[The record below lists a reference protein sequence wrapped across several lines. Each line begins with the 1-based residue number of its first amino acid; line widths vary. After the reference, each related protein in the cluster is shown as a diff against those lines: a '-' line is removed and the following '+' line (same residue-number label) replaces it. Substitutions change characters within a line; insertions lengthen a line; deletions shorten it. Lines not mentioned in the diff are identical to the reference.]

1 MEFEPLNDDHS
12 IEEVMFACH
21 LSRRLGASDFR
32 GVATAFEKV
41 RSELPA
47 INLDADSA
55 VFAYLRPDGSATW
68 AASLHEGV
76 IAVTCTRYTRWQ
88 KVWST
93 AQTYLTMGLEAVAE
107 PEKAKIAALVLSVSD
122 RFRGQPNSNPQI
134 GGLLQINDYVMPAA
148 FSVDGLWHSHVG
160 WFDPNYQMG
169 AALNQLNVD
178 RVTEDAG
185 NLRIPALV
193 VRHVQQIRLD
203 HPLPSAASLLNG
215 NPLSLSSAMEYMHGK
230 NKKILSD
237 LLVPEMQTRITLE
250 PRQ

>member
-32 GVATAFEKV
+32 RVATAFEKV

-68 AASLHEGV
+68 AVSLHEGV
-76 IAVTCTRYTRWQ
+76 IAVNCTRYSRWQ

-93 AQTYLTMGLEAVAE
+93 AQNYLTLGLQAIFEPEAV
-107 PEKAKIAALVLSVSD
+107 KITALALTVSD
-122 RFRGQPNSNPQI
+122 KFRGQQNSNPSVA
-134 GGLLQINDYVMPAA
+134 GLLRVNNYVMPAA
-148 FSVDGLWHSHVG
+148 FSMDGLWHSHVG
-160 WFDPNYQMG
+160 WFDSNYQSG
-169 AALNQLNVD
+169 SVLNQLNVD

-185 NLRIPALV
+185 DMGTPV
-193 VRHVQQIRLD
+193 VNIRHVLQLRFDQA
-203 HPLPSAASLLNG
+203 PSAASLLQENQV
-215 NPLSLSSAMEYMHGK
+215 SLTNAMEYMHAN

-237 LLVPEMQTRITLE
+237 LLTSEMQARITLE
-250 PRQ
+250 PKL